1 MSRATVGN
9 RYQVVIPLKERKK
22 LDLKPNTKVEVVAEE
37 DRLII
42 YPLLP
47 SKLKGIGRAV
57 ADGTDATDYVARL
70 RREWEKR
77 PCEN

>member
-1 MSRATVGN
+1 MSRATVGK
-9 RYQVVIPLKERKK
+9 RYQVVIPLKEREK
-22 LDLKPNTKVEVVAEE
+22 LEIKPNTKVEVLAED

-47 SKLKGIGRAV
+47 SRLKGIGRAI
-57 ADGTDATDYVARL
+57 ADGKDATDYVARL

-77 PCEN
+77 RCEG